1 MSNDLLKQ
9 IDDLVASKTFNL
21 DALDGIKSLKDSLKE
36 TLEERASLQRK
47 YEGLYETS
55 NKQSEEIQRLVE
67 VVHNLQRQ
75 VDQLKGGE
83 LKAKEAVWEKL
94 IAEAKAGAYQDALYT
109 VFKPSAV
116 RETIQRNVAV
126 PVEGHPGG
134 NGYSPT
140 GGYVSNASESET
152 ITKEQL

>member
-9 IDDLVASKTFNL
+9 IDELVASKTFNL
-21 DALDGIKSLKDSLKE
+21 DALDGIKQIKDSHKDTLNSLAREQDNVLRLTRDLTMEKSKCDKHEAEISTLKA
-36 TLEERASLQRK
+36 TIDLLR
-47 YEGLYETS
+47 
-55 NKQSEEIQRLVE
+55 
-67 VVHNLQRQ
+67 
-75 VDQLKGGE
+75 GGE

-94 IAEAKAGAYQDALYT
+94 IAEASANAYKDALYT

-116 RETIQRNVAV
+116 RESIQRQVAR

-140 GGYVSNASESET
+140 GGYLSTGQET
-152 ITKEQL
+152 EIITKEEL